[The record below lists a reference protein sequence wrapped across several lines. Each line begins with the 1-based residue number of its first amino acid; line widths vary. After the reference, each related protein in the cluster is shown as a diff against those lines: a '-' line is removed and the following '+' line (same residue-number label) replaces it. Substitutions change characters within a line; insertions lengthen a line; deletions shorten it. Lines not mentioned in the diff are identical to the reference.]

1 MNDVAKYADGRL
13 KGFNYTIYQLLE
25 IGDRLEE
32 IASILNEA
40 SIKSPAIRSS
50 EEAKYQRGTVIYQN
64 NLIELMEEET
74 ELSKKFN
81 SLKKEY
87 SDYSNF
93 FQKLNDSEIELL
105 QLRYEKGFR
114 YEVIA
119 KILYTTAGNIYK
131 QLEKILEKW

>member
-1 MNDVAKYADGRL
+1 MNDIVKYADGRL
-13 KGFNYTIYQLLE
+13 KGFNYVIYQLLE

-32 IASILNEA
+32 IASILNEV
-40 SIKSPAIRSS
+40 SVKSPTIRSP

-114 YEVIA
+114 YEAIA

-131 QLEKILEKW
+131 QLEKILVL